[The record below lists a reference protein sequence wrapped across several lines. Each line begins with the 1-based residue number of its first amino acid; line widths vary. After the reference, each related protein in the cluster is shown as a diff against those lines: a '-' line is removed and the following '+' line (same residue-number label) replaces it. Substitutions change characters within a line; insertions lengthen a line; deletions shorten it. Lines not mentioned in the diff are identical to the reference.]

1 MKLLLLAILGMIIIA
16 PIVLDNAF
24 GAVPYENICNT
35 LKHIPS
41 NSWKLFLCSTVEINE
56 DTLDSFGFSLNDNFR
71 FGDSVANIGDLDG
84 DGVNDLAVGA
94 KRDDASGG
102 NDRGAVYIL
111 FMNTDGSPNDITKI
125 DHFTPNGPTLRNV
138 DRFGDSIANMGDLN
152 GDGINDLAVGAV
164 NDDTRSNGSFGGA
177 NYNAGAVHILF
188 LNREGGLARD
198 TAVINDFTTNGP
210 VLAEG
215 DAFGMGVANIGDL
228 DGNGYDD
235 LAASAMLD
243 HANDRGAV
251 HILFMDENGGLAKA
265 TETIDGTTTNGPT
278 LGNNYWFGGSVA
290 NIGDFDGNGVDDLA
304 VGANLCCGG
313 TEDKGALYILFMDE
327 DPGNGLTKATV
338 VIDDTTT
345 NGPTLSDDDRFGNAV
360 ANMGDIDGNGVNDL
374 AVGARQD
381 DEGGS
386 TSGAVHILFM
396 NSDGSVEE
404 TIEINSSTDK
414 GPTLSAGDAFGTG
427 LAHIGDLNGD
437 GVNDLVVGADTHDG
451 NGGADAKRGIVYILF
466 FTSEVKKSGSGCPD
480 CVPPSISK
488 RGLAEIPDGFKIN
501 DEIISVKKYTN
512 NPSQPYEVN
521 VGDPV
526 TFNLRAYE
534 NSGPMN
540 IIFSAVYMDMHG
552 KSISRYDSSA
562 YVRYHM
568 DKQSFEVVDKDKI
581 FSAVGV
587 SHDVTNP
594 YPDIPKLE
602 MMDITFTIIFAKP
615 METSHIVMELWDNKR
630 NPEWINILDAIKV
643 SEIPVVEEPI
653 LQPEVSKEPEIQIE
667 TKPMPEAPLEPEPEP
682 APLPDEEIIL
692 TETEPEKS
700 ILSFV
705 DTSKEP
711 NHYVKRYVTETEYK
725 EWFDMNYPDYT
736 IWEAVGITQHEYD
749 AIAHKIESEPKLILI
764 SEPHYYME
772 AEKEPQIFELESTYE
787 SEPSPRKSV
796 QEKNDFWSWF
806 FSMFS

>member
-84 DGVNDLAVGA
+84 DGV
-94 KRDDASGG
+94 
-102 NDRGAVYIL
+102 
-111 FMNTDGSPNDITKI
+111 
-125 DHFTPNGPTLRNV
+125 
-138 DRFGDSIANMGDLN
+138 
-152 GDGINDLAVGAV
+152 NDLAVGAV

-278 LGNNYWFGGSVA
+278 L
-290 NIGDFDGNGVDDLA
+290 
-304 VGANLCCGG
+304 
-313 TEDKGALYILFMDE
+313 
-327 DPGNGLTKATV
+327 
-338 VIDDTTT
+338 
-345 NGPTLSDDDRFGNAV
+345 SDDDRFGNAV

-451 NGGADAKRGIVYILF
+451 NGGSNAKRGIVYILF

-540 IIFSAVYMDMHG
+540 IIFSAVYMDMYG

-568 DKQSFEVVDKDKI
+568 DDQSVEYIDKNDI
-581 FSAVGV
+581 FFAVGV
-587 SHDVTNP
+587 THEVTKP
-594 YPDIPKLE
+594 YPNINQE
-602 MMDITFTIIFAKP
+602 MTDITFTIIFAKP

-630 NPEWINILDAIKV
+630 NPEWINIRDALKV

-653 LQPEVSKEPEIQIE
+653 PQSEVPKQPEIQIE
-667 TKPMPEAPLEPEPEP
+667 KEPIPESPLEPEPEP
-682 APLPDEEIIL
+682 APLPDEEIVL

-711 NHYVKRYVTETEYK
+711 NHYVKRYVTETEYQ
-725 EWFDMNYPDYT
+725 EWFDTNYPDYT

>member
-1 MKLLLLAILGMIIIA
+1 M
-16 PIVLDNAF
+16 
-24 GAVPYENICNT
+24 
-35 LKHIPS
+35 
-41 NSWKLFLCSTVEINE
+41 
-56 DTLDSFGFSLNDNFR
+56 
-71 FGDSVANIGDLDG
+71 
-84 DGVNDLAVGA
+84 
-94 KRDDASGG
+94 
-102 NDRGAVYIL
+102 
-111 FMNTDGSPNDITKI
+111 
-125 DHFTPNGPTLRNV
+125 
-138 DRFGDSIANMGDLN
+138 
-152 GDGINDLAVGAV
+152 
-164 NDDTRSNGSFGGA
+164 
-177 NYNAGAVHILF
+177 
-188 LNREGGLARD
+188 
-198 TAVINDFTTNGP
+198 
-210 VLAEG
+210 
-215 DAFGMGVANIGDL
+215 
-228 DGNGYDD
+228 
-235 LAASAMLD
+235 
-243 HANDRGAV
+243 
-251 HILFMDENGGLAKA
+251 
-265 TETIDGTTTNGPT
+265 
-278 LGNNYWFGGSVA
+278 
-290 NIGDFDGNGVDDLA
+290 
-304 VGANLCCGG
+304 
-313 TEDKGALYILFMDE
+313 
-327 DPGNGLTKATV
+327 

-568 DKQSFEVVDKDKI
+568 DDQSVEYIDKNDI
-581 FSAVGV
+581 FFAVGV
-587 SHDVTNP
+587 THEVTKP
-594 YPDIPKLE
+594 YPNINQE

-630 NPEWINILDAIKV
+630 NPEWVNILDAIKV

-772 AEKEPQIFELESTYE
+772 AEKEPQTFELESTYE

>member
-1 MKLLLLAILGMIIIA
+1 MLIFV
-16 PIVLDNAF
+16 PISLDNAF
-24 GAVPYENICNT
+24 GAFVNDNICNT

-111 FMNTDGSPNDITKI
+111 FMNTDGSPKDITKI

-164 NDDTRSNGSFGGA
+164 NDDTNSHNKSGGA
-177 NYNAGAVHILF
+177 NWDAGAVHILF
-188 LNREGGLARD
+188 LNRDGSLARA

-235 LAASAMLD
+235 LAASAMKD

-265 TETIDGTTTNGPT
+265 TEIIDGTTTNGPT

-327 DPGNGLTKATV
+327 DPGNGLAKATV

-345 NGPTLSDDDRFGNAV
+345 NGPTLSDNDRFGNAV

-374 AVGARQD
+374 AVGARLD

-386 TSGAVHILFM
+386 SSGAVHILFM

-451 NGGADAKRGIVYILF
+451 NGGDNAKRGIVYILF
-466 FTSEVKKSGSGCPD
+466 LTYEIEEEKKKSSSCWD
-480 CVPPSISK
+480 CTRPGITHHGIS
-488 RGLAEIPDGFKIN
+488 RTADGFSIN
-501 DEIISVKKYTN
+501 DVIFEN
-512 NPSQPYEVN
+512 NQELYNKNPTVEAT
-521 VGDPV
+521 VGDTV
-526 TFNLRAYE
+526 TIKARAWDNLGAE
-534 NSGPMN
+534 NIVRVYS
-540 IIFSAVYMDMHG
+540 YMDMHG
-552 KSISRYDSSA
+552 EKPDWQESYAFIEYNIRNE
-562 YVRYHM
+562 
-568 DKQSFEVVDKDKI
+568 KFEVNDKNKI
-581 FSAVGV
+581 FSLVGASAVV
-587 SHDVTNP
+587 ANP
-594 YPDIPKLE
+594 YRDNDLLE
-602 MMDITFTIIFAKP
+602 VLDITFTIIFAKP
-615 METSHIVMELWDNKR
+615 IEPSHIAIQTIDEARNYELVYFENALK
-630 NPEWINILDAIKV
+630 IKEKEIV
-643 SEIPVVEEPI
+643 EMKEIPEPVTEESIPEESVTEESIPEESEPPI
-653 LQPEVSKEPEIQIE
+653 K
-667 TKPMPEAPLEPEPEP
+667 EPEPEVM
-682 APLPDEEIIL
+682 L
-692 TETEPEKS
+692 TASTEKS
-700 ILSFV
+700 VLSFV
-705 DTSKEP
+705 DENLPAK
-711 NHYVKRYVTETEYK
+711 HYVKRYITEQEYK
-725 EWFDMNYPDYT
+725 EWFNVNYPKYQF
-736 IWEAVGITQHEYD
+736 WKGIGISQDKFEQ
-749 AIAHKIESEPKLILI
+749 IKLEIESEPEPKIVQTGFVLVPDDEKSFPLI
-764 SEPHYYME
+764 EE
-772 AEKEPQIFELESTYE
+772 TYE
-787 SEPSPRKSV
+787 PEPPKLEPIK
-796 QEKNDFWSWF
+796 EKKGFWEWLF
-806 FSMFS
+806 GLFN